1 MDNKITNIE
10 VQKRNKKRVNIYI
23 DEEYKFSCDTE
34 IIYKYN
40 LSKGE
45 HIDLKDLE
53 EIINEDNYLK
63 AKTAAFRIIERS
75 YKTEKEIEDKLIL
88 KGFDKNIVERIKK
101 LLREY
106 DFMND
111 SKYTQAFIKDNIK
124 KQGNKKIQYNLSK
137 KGVSESLIK
146 RELGKINKEDMEK
159 YATVIAEKKYAQ
171 LIKRE
176 SDTWKLSNKLTSF
189 LLSKGYEYEMIK
201 TVVRK
206 ITNISEYE

>member
-1 MDNKITNIE
+1 MENKITNIE
-10 VQKRNKKRVNIYI
+10 VQKRNKNRVNIYI

-40 LSKGE
+40 LSKGQ

-63 AKTAAFRIIERS
+63 AKAAAFRIIERS
-75 YKTEKEIEDKLIL
+75 YKTEKEIEDKLIQ

-101 LLREY
+101 LLIEY

-111 SKYTQAFIKDNIK
+111 VKYTQAFIKDNIK
-124 KQGNKKIQYNLSK
+124 SQGNKKIQYNLSK

-159 YATVIAEKKYAQ
+159 YATVIAEKKYSQ

-176 SDTWKLSNKLTSF
+176 NDTWKLSNKLTSF
-189 LLSKGYEYEMIK
+189 LLSKGYEYEMVK
-201 TVVRK
+201 TIVRK